1 MRERTVARHRVIDY
15 LFPDVDRTFPGM
27 RWVNIMLRTLHLMG
41 VAGIGGA
48 FLYAIPEYEWR
59 PFFSLTLSSGFLLM
73 LLAIW
78 TNGIWLIQLRGVATI
93 VKLVLLTLALTGGLE
108 PAILFTIIAISG
120 IISHAPGKVRYYL
133 VFPLPNF
140 N

>member
-1 MRERTVARHRVIDY
+1 MTMARQRMLDY

-27 RWVNIMLRTLHLMG
+27 RWANIALRTLHLIG
-41 VAGIGGA
+41 IAGMSGA
-48 FLYAIPEYEWR
+48 FLYAIPLSEWR

-78 TNGIWLIQLRGVATI
+78 SNGIWLIQLRGVATI
-93 VKLVLLTLALTGGLE
+93 VKLVLLALALTNRLE

-120 IISHAPGKVRYYL
+120 VMAHAPGRVRYYL
-133 VFPLPNF
+133 VFPVPRF